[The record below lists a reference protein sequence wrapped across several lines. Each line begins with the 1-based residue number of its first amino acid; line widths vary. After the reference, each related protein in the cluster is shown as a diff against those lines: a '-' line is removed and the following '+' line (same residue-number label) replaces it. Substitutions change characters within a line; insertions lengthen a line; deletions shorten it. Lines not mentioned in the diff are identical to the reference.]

1 MSESV
6 VTIAPEHVDIPALLP
21 TSEYPSLIV
30 CAAQWSALLKSTPVS
45 LVRRERDSGLVE
57 SLIDTPPGSQS
68 AHCILAPESD
78 HVALDLP
85 SEHVSIDLTLVSDS
99 TLGSGDTFAASTNQ
113 QRQQV
118 PSNMCSSIEQLPT
131 IMEDRSCLIG
141 LTTED
146 RMPMS
151 GVLGTAINESQ
162 HFQVS
167 NDSPAF
173 TARFLPKHVRNL
185 SETPSLPPFHSSSTS
200 SAYHSRNSSFGSQI
214 SSCFES
220 DSCLNQQAQLTDVDS
235 CIALHSGDSC
245 GDTSKVFLRL
255 PNEPSRLWGK
265 ASDGCYSS
273 DLNLYCHMSSPLRAR
288 EVAPPLLAPDTLD
301 DTLRAVRV
309 PRLSLKERQEAAGMK
324 SGEWLRRAMV
334 EEEGE
339 GVTQVKVSS
348 KQVHAVPFSV
358 KAGSIIIWE
367 FATKKRDIAFGVSFE
382 PTEVVVNPTPTQ
394 EPLHK
399 LIPILPTLRISSH
412 IHPAVGYHKAT
423 QDGIYEIIWDNSYSR
438 FFAKDLYYR
447 ITTQTES

>member
-1 MSESV
+1 MCGVCFRVWDAVFYTVGRMCISHYHCSV
-6 VTIAPEHVDIPALLP
+6 
-21 TSEYPSLIV
+21 
-30 CAAQWSALLKSTPVS
+30 STD
-45 LVRRERDSGLVE
+45 R
-57 SLIDTPPGSQS
+57 I
-68 AHCILAPESD
+68 HCT
-78 HVALDLP
+78 H
-85 SEHVSIDLTLVSDS
+85 TL
-99 TLGSGDTFAASTNQ
+99 Q
-113 QRQQV
+113 
-118 PSNMCSSIEQLPT
+118 
-131 IMEDRSCLIG
+131 
-141 LTTED
+141 
-146 RMPMS
+146 
-151 GVLGTAINESQ
+151 SQ

-367 FATKKRDIAFGVSFE
+367 FATKKRDIAFGE
-382 PTEVVVNPTPTQ
+382 CGRRRE
-394 EPLHK
+394 L
-399 LIPILPTLRISSH
+399 
-412 IHPAVGYHKAT
+412 GC
-423 QDGIYEIIWDNSYSR
+423 GG
-438 FFAKDLYYR
+438 DLVR
-447 ITTQTES
+447 